1 MELRLLETKRQSQKK
16 TLFGV
21 GATSLAL
28 HAAVIGGAVYVTLS
42 ARPADTAVRMDTSV
56 VLLAPAQRQPA
67 PGQRQPAP
75 PPPAQRAEPL
85 RGFQTV
91 TVPTQ
96 LPTSLPKLDL
106 QERFDPKD
114 YSGIGVEGGRAN
126 RSEERR
132 VGKEC

>member
-67 PGQRQPAP
+67 L
-75 PPPAQRAEPL
+75 PPPARLAERV
-85 RGFQTV
+85 RGFQPV
-91 TVPTQ
+91 TAPPQ

-106 QERFDPKD
+106 RERTWAAG
-114 YSGIGVEGGRAN
+114 SGRS
-126 RSEERR
+126 RSE
-132 VGKEC
+132 